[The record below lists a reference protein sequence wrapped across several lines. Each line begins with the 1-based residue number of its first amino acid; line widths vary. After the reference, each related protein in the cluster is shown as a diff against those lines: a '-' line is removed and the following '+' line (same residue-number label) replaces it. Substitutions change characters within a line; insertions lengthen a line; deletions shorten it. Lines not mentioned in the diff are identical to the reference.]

1 MLDGLVSQPPGRR
14 CVAADAGHTPH
25 RPRMGRR
32 EKEQY
37 VYDRAAHRRSV
48 QLPQPSVNHAIE
60 LYRLVRVPCIE
71 YARRSHGS
79 VTTSNFVMVEQKRK
93 GVANTMTYV
102 EAALTVLETCGRPL
116 TTREIL
122 DEATQRGL
130 LTPTG
135 KTPLASMSAELYT
148 LSRARSGK
156 PLIRLSEPGG
166 ARARRGTVR
175 WTLRDAP
182 SSGTA

>member
-1 MLDGLVSQPPGRR
+1 
-14 CVAADAGHTPH
+14 
-25 RPRMGRR
+25 
-32 EKEQY
+32 
-37 VYDRAAHRRSV
+37 
-48 QLPQPSVNHAIE
+48 
-60 LYRLVRVPCIE
+60 
-71 YARRSHGS
+71 
-79 VTTSNFVMVEQKRK
+79 MVEQKRK

-148 LSRARSGK
+148 LARARSGK

-175 WTLRDAP
+175 WTLRAAP